1 MSVKDA
7 VAKRFKELCDERK
20 MKINE
25 LANIS
30 SIICIGIL
38 MIILSASA
46 ISDEISK
53 GTIKFALIM
62 PYSRSKLLFAKL
74 VSLLIIAI
82 ILIFVVSQISI
93 MVGNIVF
100 GINTNNYL
108 YVKDG
113 SVQVMNT
120 YLYELIQYLLRIP
133 EIIIYIIVGITLSVL
148 IKNTTISSI
157 ITSVSF
163 IGVPVAI
170 DMITKNIIV
179 LDFLKYLPFNNFDF
193 IDKILILEK
202 YITSIEITLPKME
215 LEYSIIS
222 LVFIA
227 ILLLVTAF
235 DSFRKKEI

>member
-1 MSVKDA
+1 M
-7 VAKRFKELCDERK
+7 
-20 MKINE
+20 
-25 LANIS
+25 
-30 SIICIGIL
+30 
-38 MIILSASA
+38 
-46 ISDEISK
+46 
-53 GTIKFALIM
+53 
-62 PYSRSKLLFAKL
+62 
-74 VSLLIIAI
+74 
-82 ILIFVVSQISI
+82 
-93 MVGNIVF
+93 
-100 GINTNNYL
+100 

-113 SVQVMNT
+113 SVEVMNT